1 MEIKFIN
8 KKNKILIILILILIC
23 VSVFLVTYFI
33 TYKLNAKNRNANFVN
48 RNKYETAMKNEIR
61 ELVIVNQNSF
71 GEFSEK
77 NRIKLEIADINKFF
91 EEMYLNSSY
100 EILDFNDKSIIL
112 RELSIKVFEPNMY
125 YIGEKDGYVTVFK
138 SNEEGKLFVENESID
153 ISNKKV
159 DFLPL
164 ADREMVRNYEL
175 KSDNREGVQYI
186 LSELET

>member
-1 MEIKFIN
+1 MEIKFL
-8 KKNKILIILILILIC
+8 KGKGKIITIIVLVFVC
-23 VSVFLVTYFI
+23 VSIFSATYFI
-33 TYKLNAKNRNANFVN
+33 TYRLNAKNKNALVN
-48 RNKYETAMKNEIR
+48 RNKYETAIKSESKEI
-61 ELVIVNQNSF
+61 VIVNQNAS

-77 NRIKLEIADINKFF
+77 NRIRLEISDINKFL
-91 EEMYLNSSY
+91 EDMYSKGSY

-112 RELSIKVFEPNMY
+112 KELNNKVFDAGMY

-138 SNEEGKLFVENESID
+138 ADKDGKLFVENEKVD

-159 DFLPL
+159 DSLPIT
-164 ADREMVRNYEL
+164 DREMVRNYEL